1 VSSKP
6 TTTSTA
12 ARESLSTS
20 GRTIRIAFVL
30 TEFVVGGAEMML
42 WKLVSRMDRNR
53 FTPLVVGLSPRVDVM
68 LQRFT
73 TANVDC
79 RVLGISRA
87 REAPMGLLRLAS
99 ALRQF
104 RPDLVQG
111 WLYHANIAATV
122 ASWLVSRRT
131 PVMWSI
137 RGAPDWDHLDNWQK
151 RLTRWTGKKLSP
163 LARRIIHNSLA
174 GAVGHEQL
182 GYAAR
187 NRVVLPN
194 GFDTVAFQPSND
206 ARQTL
211 RRALNVHDDAVLVG
225 LIGRYDPLKDHRN
238 FLCAARLLKQ
248 RYPSMHVVLAGERLE
263 RSNEELGQLIR
274 DFGLA
279 DRVHLLGLRNDINQ
293 VTAALDISV
302 LSSSSEGFPNVIGEA
317 MSCEIPCVVT
327 NVGDCAWIVGDTGKI
342 VPPHDSQGLAKAIGE
357 LLELGPVGRAAV
369 GKRARA
375 RIIQEFSL
383 DSVVRRYE
391 DLYEA
396 VCLESRAEQSPGKSR
411 ARARST
417 AK

>member
-1 VSSKP
+1 VSSKLANTP
-6 TTTSTA
+6 TTAHQPRS
-12 ARESLSTS
+12 SS

-42 WKLVSRMDRNR
+42 WKLVSRMDRDR

-73 TANVDC
+73 TSNVDC
-79 RVLGISRA
+79 RVLGISCA
-87 REAPMGLLRLAS
+87 REAPVGLLRLAS

-111 WLYHANIAATV
+111 WLYHANIAASL
-122 ASWLVSRRT
+122 ANWLVSRRT

-137 RGAPDWDHLDNWQK
+137 RGAPDWNHLDNWQK
-151 RLTRWTGKKLSP
+151 RLTRWTARKLSP
-163 LARRIIHNSLA
+163 LPQCIIHNSLA
-174 GAVGHEQL
+174 GAVAHEQL
-182 GYAAR
+182 GYAAS

-194 GFDTVAFQPSND
+194 GFDTVAFQPWGD
-206 ARQTL
+206 ARHTL

-238 FLCAARLLKQ
+238 FLRAAGLLKE
-248 RYPSMHVVLAGERLE
+248 RYPLMHVVLAGERLD

-274 DFGLA
+274 DFGLT
-279 DRVHLLGLRNDINQ
+279 DRVHLLGLRNDMDQI
-293 VTAALDISV
+293 TAALDISV
-302 LSSSSEGFPNVIGEA
+302 LSSSSEGFPNVVGEA

-327 NVGDCAWIVGDTGKI
+327 DVGDCAWIVGDTGRI
-342 VPPHDSQGLAKAIGE
+342 VPVRDSQRLAKAIGE
-357 LLELGPVGRAAV
+357 LLELGPAGRAAL
-369 GKRARA
+369 GKRARE
-375 RIIQEFSL
+375 RIVQEFSL
-383 DSVVRRYE
+383 DSVVRRYQ

-396 VCLESRAEQSPGKSR
+396 ICLESHSERSPGQNG
-411 ARARST
+411 ARARFT